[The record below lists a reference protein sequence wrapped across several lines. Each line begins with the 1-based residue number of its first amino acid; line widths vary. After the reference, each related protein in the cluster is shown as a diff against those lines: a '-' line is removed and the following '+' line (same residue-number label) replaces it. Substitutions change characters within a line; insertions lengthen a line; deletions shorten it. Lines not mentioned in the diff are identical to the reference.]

1 METFLSKPQPAVQ
14 IQSQWDKLLTE
25 WQGRVL
31 KYIPQCVTSI
41 PAHFHSGLTLNS
53 RNKGL
58 KRFLNGFPKPGVR
71 YVIWLK
77 EMKHIPKGPDCITL
91 YLEHTYTK
99 ETFWLSAYRQSF
111 CQACYEITLR
121 PNKKPI
127 WNQTYGVLSDGNFLN
142 ATRKIIPCKWSRWK
156 NKTKQPRTKQNK
168 KTKHK
173 TKPKNPQTEP
183 ALWKSAIKCPAGQTI
198 WETSKHQ
205 LSREDA

>member
-41 PAHFHSGLTLNS
+41 PAHFHSGLALNS

-111 CQACYEITLR
+111 CQACYKITLR

-142 ATRKIIPCKWSRWK
+142 ATRKIIPCRWSR
-156 NKTKQPRTKQNK
+156 
-168 KTKHK
+168 
-173 TKPKNPQTEP
+173 
-183 ALWKSAIKCPAGQTI
+183 
-198 WETSKHQ
+198 
-205 LSREDA
+205 